1 MHIPKLVFKI
11 LRFHIRLLL
20 PLFGFV
26 FSLQTLA
33 DSAIPARQ
41 LKPKII
47 GNSPLKGKT
56 ISLEDITKFETEFT
70 KYKTTSKYDK
80 EALEFEGLLSDK
92 FLEHFGTNKTSKIK
106 FKAIDGY
113 SVEISKEEWSKFP
126 FLFVVKTN
134 GAFLS
139 PKEKGT
145 FRLMWN
151 FDTKKE
157 ISPEVFAPKAIW
169 QITEIEFI
177 D

>member
-1 MHIPKLVFKI
+1 MSIPMSISKI
-11 LRFHIRLLL
+11 FNLNNHVLIILI
-20 PLFGFV
+20 GFV
-26 FSLQTLA
+26 FSTHSMA

-41 LKPKII
+41 LKPKIV
-47 GNSPLKGKT
+47 GNSPWKGKT
-56 ISLEDITKFETEFT
+56 ISLEDVSKFEKEFT

-92 FLEHFGTNKTSKIK
+92 FLEHFGTNKTFKLK

-113 SVEISKEEWSKFP
+113 SVEISKEEWTKFP

-134 GAFLS
+134 GAYLS